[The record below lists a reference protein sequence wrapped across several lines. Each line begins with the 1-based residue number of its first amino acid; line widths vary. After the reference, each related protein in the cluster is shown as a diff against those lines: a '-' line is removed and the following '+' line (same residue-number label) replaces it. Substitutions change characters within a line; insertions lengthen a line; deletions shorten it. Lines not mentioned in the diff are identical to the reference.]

1 MENKK
6 QNLKQVFC
14 WLVICCSMIAIMI
27 LIGGL
32 TRITDSGLSM
42 VEWNIISGIALYRL
56 CYRQPRKQRIKA
68 YRIRFL
74 DDGAPHRVNPT
85 GISGHDPAKFQRW

>member
-42 VEWNIISGIALYRL
+42 VEWNIISGIIPPLNIHDWIELFNKY
-56 CYRQPRKQRIKA
+56 K
-68 YRIRFL
+68 
-74 DDGAPHRVNPT
+74 GACTNIDH
-85 GISGHDPAKFQRW
+85 